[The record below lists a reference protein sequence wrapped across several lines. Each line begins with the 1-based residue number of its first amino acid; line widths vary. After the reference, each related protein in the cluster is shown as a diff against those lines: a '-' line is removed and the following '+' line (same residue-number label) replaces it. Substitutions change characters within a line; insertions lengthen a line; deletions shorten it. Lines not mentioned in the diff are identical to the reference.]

1 MKRLVLLFLV
11 IAVTA
16 PADAQFG
23 RRGRGSAD
31 VRLPNT
37 EYGDEFT
44 FVRIEYTP
52 AYYRG
57 GEVPWHHDYPR
68 AEQNLAK
75 IIDAVTYLQPYMGGS
90 NILRTDDPELMRY
103 PIAYLSE
110 PGYWAMR
117 DSEVLGLRNY
127 LLKGGFLI
135 IDDFGDDWGT
145 REWDNFGLQ
154 MRLVFPDAQAIPIDS
169 SHPIFD
175 SFFRIENPEFHS
187 SYRGYAQFYGIYEDN
202 DPEKRLMVI
211 VNYNADI
218 GEYWEYSDQ
227 GFVPIDLSNEA
238 YKLGVN
244 YLMYAILH

>member
-1 MKRLVLLFLV
+1 MKRLILLFLAV
-11 IAVTA
+11 AVTT

-23 RRGRGSAD
+23 RRGYDSAP
-31 VRLPNT
+31 LPNT

-52 AYYRG
+52 MYYRG
-57 GEVPWHHDYPR
+57 GEAPWHHDYPR

-75 IIDAVTYLQPYMGGS
+75 IIDAVSYLQTYMGGS
-90 NILRTDDPELMRY
+90 NILRTDDPEFLRY

-127 LLKGGFLI
+127 LLRGGFLI
-135 IDDFGDDWGT
+135 VDDFGDEWGS
-145 REWDNFGLQ
+145 REWDNFEMQ
-154 MRLVFPDAQAIPIDS
+154 MRLVLPGAQAIPIDA

-175 SFFRIENPEFHS
+175 SFFRITEPEFHS

-211 VNYNADI
+211 ANYNADI
-218 GEYWEYSDQ
+218 GEYWEYSDT
-227 GFVPIDLSNEA
+227 GFLPIDLSNEA

-244 YLMYAILH
+244 YLMYAIMH